1 MAKIEINVILQSAI
15 DINTE
20 ASFKEAV
27 FVAEKNDWYVV
38 VKFTKVKF
46 DFGEETLFILS
57 PRHGFC
63 HVTIGGKFLDKLAE
77 ANKVPARDFMHAE
90 RLRVQ
95 LFEDA
100 MSFLEK

>member
-1 MAKIEINVILQSAI
+1 MANIEIKVMLQSAI

-20 ASFKEAV
+20 TSFKEAV
-27 FVAEKNDWYVV
+27 LVAEKNNWYVV

-57 PRHGFC
+57 PRHGWC
-63 HVTIGGKFLDKLAE
+63 HVTVGGKFLDKLAE
-77 ANKVPARDFMHAE
+77 ANKVSAKDFMYAE

>member
-1 MAKIEINVILQSAI
+1 MANIEIKATLTAAI
-15 DINTE
+15 DIRTE
-20 ASFKEAV
+20 EAFKEAV
-27 FVAEKNDWYVV
+27 RVANNNDWYVV

-46 DFGEETLFILS
+46 DFGEETLFVLS

-63 HVTIGGKFLDKLAE
+63 HVTVGGKFLDKLAE
-77 ANKVPARDFMHAE
+77 ANKVSAKDFMHAE

-100 MSFLEK
+100 MNLLEK